1 MHRHAIDDLISTTPG
16 FRHGPWSSHHRQQ
29 AIFRP
34 SHLRIGIHS
43 LNQTNHATGLGR
55 VCLSLLILSALCL
68 ATASVSTFQVLF
80 LTSGLTPQSNQGQPT
95 PMGNLQHPYQN
106 LTHTRHASQ
115 HFD

>member
-16 FRHGPWSSHHRQQ
+16 FRHGPRSSHHRQH

-43 LNQTNHATGLGR
+43 LNQTNRATGLGR
-55 VCLSLLILSALCL
+55 VSLSLLISSAFYL

-80 LTSGLTPQSNQGQPT
+80 LTYGHHAQSNQAQPT
-95 PMGNLQHPYQN
+95 PMGNLHHPYQN